1 MSRIERKVRSMV
13 RSDAEMKSAIRT
25 VLDSATDGEVQWVDV
40 RDSITSGQWG
50 RLIEKGILVDGESG
64 FRIEDPTAIEA
75 GLEEPSDD
83 DEVETTTWS
92 KWDKGAAGVTL
103 LMFAGYAWAPAR
115 NAVGN
120 AVDVLL
126 GPVTGILPFY
136 AVVMIIAVATGLYS
150 TLLRVALMDMDKM
163 GQYREQMEEVKER
176 REAAKERGD
185 EEALD
190 EIQEEQMEMMGD
202 QLGMFKEQFRPMV
215 WIMFL
220 TIPAFLWMY
229 WVVGYRGAEAQ
240 YELQSLVIPFAGTV
254 DWTTGI
260 VGPIQVWIVWY
271 FLCSMAFQQVIQ
283 KGLNI
288 NMTPSSS

>member
-13 RSDAEMKSAIRT
+13 KSDGEMKPAIRT
-25 VLDSATDGEVQWVDV
+25 VLDSASDGEVQWVDV

-64 FRIEDPTAIEA
+64 FRLEEPDAVEA

-83 DEVETTTWS
+83 DEIESSSWS
-92 KWDKGAAGVTL
+92 KWDKGAAGITVT
-103 LMFAGYAWAPAR
+103 MFAGYAWEPAR
-115 NAVGN
+115 NLVGN
-120 AVDVLL
+120 AVDVILA
-126 GPVTGILPFY
+126 PVLSILPFY
-136 AVVMIIAVATGLYS
+136 AVIMIIAIATGLYS

-163 GQYREQMEEVKER
+163 GEYREQMEAVKER

-229 WVVGYRGAEAQ
+229 WVVGYRGSEAHH
-240 YELQSLVIPFAGTV
+240 EIESLVIPLAGNV
-254 DWTTGI
+254 DWTTAI
-260 VGPIQVWIVWY
+260 LGPIQVWIVWY

-288 NMTPSSS
+288 DMTPSSG

>member
-13 RSDAEMKSAIRT
+13 RSDAEMKPAIQT
-25 VLDSATDGEVQWVDV
+25 VLDSATDNEVRWVDV
-40 RDSITSGQWG
+40 RDSITSGQWS
-50 RLIEKGILVDGESG
+50 RLIEKDILVDGDSG
-64 FRIEDPTAIEA
+64 WRIEEPDAVRE
-75 GLEEPSDD
+75 GLEEPGDD
-83 DEVETTTWS
+83 DEIETSTWS
-92 KWDKGAAGVTL
+92 KWDKGAAAVTVT
-103 LMFAGYAWAPAR
+103 MFAGYAWAPAR
-115 NAVGN
+115 ELVGG

-126 GPVTGILPFY
+126 APVLGVLPFY
-136 AVVMIIAVATGLYS
+136 AVIMIIAVATGLYS

-163 GQYREQMEEVKER
+163 GQYRERMEEVKEKR
-176 REAAKERGD
+176 QAAKERD
-185 EEALD
+185 DQEALD

-240 YELQSLVIPFAGTV
+240 YELANLVIPFAGDVT
-254 DWTTGI
+254 WTTGI

-271 FLCSMAFQQVIQ
+271 FLCSMAFTQIIQ

-288 NMTPSSS
+288 SMTPSTS